1 VVKVRKALISVSNKE
16 GLTEFARGLAKLGV
30 KIISTGGTAK
40 VLRDAGL
47 EAVDISDVTGFPEML
62 DGRVKTLH
70 PKIHGGL
77 LHLRGNE
84 EHVKTIAEHE
94 IEPIDM
100 VVVNLYPFEQTVSA
114 GEVDLEAAI
123 EQIDIG
129 GPSMVRSG
137 AKNYKSVAVI
147 TNPAHYDEV
156 LEEMNLNDAQVS
168 DRTLSR
174 LLVEAFEHTSLYDR
188 AIHGFLQH
196 RLQGGLDFP
205 KRVTMTFTKAQDL
218 RYGENPHQKAAFY
231 RQEGDPGEASVA
243 GAKQIGGKELSY
255 NNIADL
261 DAALNVVKEFAD
273 VPAVSIIKHAN
284 PCGAAVVAPGEGIE
298 EAYKKAFDSDPVS
311 AFGGIVAANRP
322 VNMAMVE
329 AIGKTFLECVAA
341 PGFEE
346 DALAALKAKANLRL
360 LEVDFKKRLPYSAPG
375 LGHERLAS
383 KKVTGGLLLQDRDVK
398 RVTKEDCRLVSQRQP
413 EDAEWGDLFF
423 AWNVMV
429 HVKSNAILMAKGG
442 QTVGVG
448 PGQCNRVG
456 SVKIAAG
463 MAGEKARGAV
473 LASDA
478 FFPFRDGVDAA
489 ARAGIKAIIQ
499 PGGSKNDD
507 EVIAAAN
514 EHGIA
519 MVFTGMRHFNH

>member
-1 VVKVRKALISVSNKE
+1 MVKVRKALISVSNKE
-16 GLTEFARGLAKLGV
+16 GLTGFARGLAELGV
-30 KIISTGGTAK
+30 KIISTGGTAR

-47 EAVDISDVTGFPEML
+47 EAVDISEVTGFPEML

-77 LHLRGNE
+77 LHLRENQ
-84 EHVKTIAEHE
+84 EHVRTIAEHD

-100 VVVNLYPFEQTVSA
+100 VVVNLYPFEQTVAS
-114 GEVDLEAAI
+114 GEVELEAAI

-147 TNPAHYDEV
+147 TNPAHYGEI
-156 LEEMNLNDAQVS
+156 LEEMKSSDGRVS
-168 DRTLSR
+168 DQTLSR
-174 LLVEAFEHTSLYDR
+174 LVVEAFEHTSLYDR

-196 RLQGGLDFP
+196 RLQGELDFP
-205 KRVTMTFTKAQDL
+205 ERVTMTFTKAQDL

-231 RQEGDPGEASVA
+231 RQESDPGEASIA
-243 GAKQIGGKELSY
+243 GAKQINGKELSY

-284 PCGAAVVAPGEGIE
+284 PCGAAVVAVDAGIE

-311 AFGGIVAANRP
+311 AFGGVVASNRP
-322 VNMAMVE
+322 VNMAMVN

-341 PGFEE
+341 PGFEQ
-346 DALAALKAKANLRL
+346 DALAALKAKVNLRL
-360 LEVDFKKRLPYSAPG
+360 LEVDFEKRVPQSTPG
-375 LGHERLAS
+375 LGHEHLTL
-383 KKVTGGLLLQDRDVK
+383 KKVTGGLLLQERDVK
-398 RVTKEDCRLVSQRQP
+398 RVMKEDCRVVTQRQP
-413 EDAEWGDLFF
+413 EVSEWEDLFF
-423 AWNVMV
+423 AWKVMV

-456 SVKIAAG
+456 SVKIAAE
-463 MAGEKARGAV
+463 MAGEKAQGAV

-499 PGGSKNDD
+499 PGGSKKDD
-507 EVIAAAN
+507 EAIAAAN
-514 EHGIA
+514 ENGIA